1 MRRKITEAQRRQIR
15 RMIKSEFENK
25 IINESFNAIMTEG
38 RNRELLLIRKGY
50 SQRHINEGI
59 MDWAK
64 SIFNTD
70 SIVDTVK
77 KAISTKLLGMLGLN
91 PDEDPIIFS
100 MIQNI
105 LEAIDY
111 TEISKYFGDESCD
124 ELIKLITEAITEV
137 VTEEGGKGGRKLI
150 AYLATKMFGKFSK
163 DSGGVK
169 ASIEQTLSTISQE
182 AINEVVVKMV
192 QGILQ
197 EPMKEII
204 CNSSLMDMLKGLK
217 NTVSGSLLG
226 KAGQFLGFGKGK
238 DKPSMA
244 DMSGILGD
252 AGGVAGMDLGAL
264 GSLAS
269 AFSGD
274 DD

>member
-38 RNRELLLIRKGY
+38 RNRELLMIRKGY

-64 SIFNTD
+64 SIFDTD

-91 PDEDPIIFS
+91 PDEDPLIFS
-100 MIQNI
+100 MIQNV

-124 ELIKLITEAITEV
+124 ELMKLITEAITEV
-137 VTEEGGKGGRKLI
+137 VTEEGGSKLI
-150 AYLATKMFGKFSK
+150 AYLGTKVFGKFSK

-169 ASIEQTLSTISQE
+169 TSIEQTLSTISQE
-182 AINEVVVKMV
+182 AVNEVVVGMV

-244 DMSGILGD
+244 DMSGILGS
-252 AGGVAGMDLGAL
+252 AGGMAGMDLGAL